1 MTDLLGPLAT
11 NLLSPVVLAFALG
24 VAAVLL
30 RSDLKVPEALFESLS
45 IYLLLAI
52 GLKGGVALSTAR
64 VDEVLLP
71 ALGAIGLG
79 CAIPVWVFAAARR
92 LVGLGRVDAAA
103 IAAHYGSVSAV
114 TFVASLVF
122 LDGAGIAVEGYVA
135 ALVALMEVPG
145 IVVALLLARGE
156 RRGSTAETL
165 RELVTSKSVLLLAG
179 GLLVG
184 ALSGP
189 ERFAPVAPLFV
200 DLFQGVLVLFLLELG
215 LIAGRRLRDVRVVG
229 PRLALVAIGAPV
241 LNGIAGAGVG
251 VATGLSVGGS
261 TVLGVLAASASYI
274 AAPAAVRLAL
284 PEANPSLYLTAV
296 LAITFPFNLALGI
309 PFVHAVARFFHGG

>member
-1 MTDLLGPLAT
+1 MTDLLGPLAA

-24 VAAVLL
+24 IVAVLV

-52 GLKGGVALSTAR
+52 GLKGGVALSVAR
-64 VDEVLLP
+64 LDEVLLP

-79 CAIPVWVFAAARR
+79 CVIPLWVFAAVRR

-114 TFVASLVF
+114 TFVAALVF
-122 LDGAGIAVEGYVA
+122 LEGAGIAVEGYVA

-156 RRGSTAETL
+156 RRGSTAESV
-165 RELVTSKSVLLLAG
+165 RELVTSKSVLLLGG
-179 GLLVG
+179 GLVVG

-241 LNGIAGAGVG
+241 VNGIGGAAVG
-251 VATGLSVGGS
+251 VATGLSLGGA

-284 PEANPSLYLTAV
+284 PGANPSLYLAAV
-296 LAITFPFNLALGI
+296 LAVTFPFNLAVGI
-309 PFVHAVARFFHGG
+309 PLVLAAARFFSGG